1 MSRTTL
7 IDRLR
12 AIPYNVRMS
21 ESALDTPEI
30 YERLD
35 PEGLYARIH
44 GLPAQI
50 EEAYVAA
57 RALALPATHHD
68 VDRVVVIGM
77 GGSGIGGSL
86 LQALAVDVAARVP
99 VSVVRG
105 YGLPAWVGASTLAIA
120 SSNSGNTEE
129 VVAATETAVASGAR
143 CVVVTTGGRLLD
155 LARQHDLPALTFAWD
170 GEPRSA
176 LGWSFASL
184 LAITGALSLLPDP
197 APDLHA
203 GVAAMR
209 TLLEST
215 NRDAPVTANPAKQL
229 AARLAGKLPVFI
241 GAQALAPVAYRWR
254 TQFNENA
261 KCWAVAD
268 ELPEM
273 NHNAPLGY
281 GAPPPLLPLLRVVLL
296 RHAAVHPRIALR
308 IDATMQQLA
317 DAGVSAEVVDVPG
330 SSVLEQ
336 MLWAVQFGDLT
347 SYYAGLLNGVHPS
360 PVGALD
366 WLKRYLAER

>member
-1 MSRTTL
+1 MPAS
-7 IDRLR
+7 
-12 AIPYNVRMS
+12 P
-21 ESALDTPEI
+21 LDTPEI

-44 GLPAQI
+44 GLPAQVG
-50 EEAYVAA
+50 EAYRAA
-57 RALALPATHHD
+57 RALTLPASHRD

-86 LQALAVDVAARVP
+86 LQALAVDVAAKVP

-105 YGLPAWVGASTLAIA
+105 YTLPAWVGPRTLAIA

-129 VVAATETAVASGAR
+129 VVAATEAAVATGAR
-143 CVVVTTGGRLLD
+143 CVVITTGGRLRE
-155 LARQHDLPALTFAWD
+155 LARERTLPALTFSWD

-176 LGWSFASL
+176 LGWSFATL
-184 LAITGALSLLPDP
+184 LAICGALSLLPDLSS
-197 APDLHA
+197 DLDA

-209 TLLEST
+209 VLLEST
-215 NRDAPVTANPAKQL
+215 GRDVPAASNSAKQL

-241 GAQALAPVAYRWR
+241 GAQSLAPVAYRWR

-261 KCWAVAD
+261 KSWAVAD

-281 GAPPPLLPLLRVVLL
+281 GAPPALLPLVRVVIL

-317 DAGVSAEVVDVPG
+317 DAGVAAEVLDVPG
-330 SSVLEQ
+330 PSVLAQ
-336 MLWAVQFGDLT
+336 MLWAVQLGDLT

-360 PVGALD
+360 PMGALD
-366 WLKRYLAER
+366 WLKRYLSSR

>member
-1 MSRTTL
+1 M
-7 IDRLR
+7 
-12 AIPYNVRMS
+12 
-21 ESALDTPEI
+21 
-30 YERLD
+30 
-35 PEGLYARIH
+35 
-44 GLPAQI
+44 
-50 EEAYVAA
+50 
-57 RALALPATHHD
+57 
-68 VDRVVVIGM
+68 
-77 GGSGIGGSL
+77 
-86 LQALAVDVAARVP
+86 
-99 VSVVRG
+99 
-105 YGLPAWVGASTLAIA
+105 
-120 SSNSGNTEE
+120 
-129 VVAATETAVASGAR
+129 VAATETAVASGAR

-155 LARQHDLPALTFAWD
+155 LARQHDLPALTFVWD

-184 LAITGALSLLPDP
+184 LAITGALALLPDP

-209 TLLEST
+209 ALLEST
-215 NRDAPVTANPAKQL
+215 NRDAPATANPAKQL
-229 AARLAGKLPVFI
+229 AARLGAKLPVFI

-261 KCWAVAD
+261 KTWAVAD

>member
-1 MSRTTL
+1 L
-7 IDRLR
+7 IDGPS
-12 AIPYNVRMS
+12 AIAYNVSMPAS
-21 ESALDTPEI
+21 PLDTPEI
-30 YERLD
+30 YQRLD

-44 GLPAQI
+44 GLPGQI
-50 EEAYVAA
+50 EEAWRAA
-57 RALALPATHHD
+57 RSLQLPAGHRD
-68 VDRVVVIGM
+68 VDRIVVIGM

-86 LQALAVDVAARVP
+86 LQALAVDIGAQVP

-105 YGLPAWVGASTLAIA
+105 YTLPAWVGDRTLAIA

-129 VVAATETAVASGAR
+129 VVAATEAAVAAGAR

-155 LARQHDLPALTFAWD
+155 LSRERDLPALTFTWD

-184 LAITGALSLLPDP
+184 LAITTTLSLLPD
-197 APDLHA
+197 ATSDLA
-203 GVAAMR
+203 SGVAAMR
-209 TLLEST
+209 RLLET
-215 NRDAPVTANPAKQL
+215 AGRDAPAASNPAKQL
-229 AARLAGKLPVFI
+229 AAGLAGRLPVLI

-281 GAPPPLLPLLRVVLL
+281 GAPPELLPLLRVVLL
-296 RHAAVHPRIALR
+296 RHVAIHPRIALR

-317 DAGVSAEVVDVPG
+317 GAGVAAEVIDVPG
-330 SSVLEQ
+330 PSVLAQ
-336 MLWAVQFGDLT
+336 VLWAVQLGDLT

-360 PVGALD
+360 PMGALD
-366 WLKRYLAER
+366 WLKRYLATR